1 MLLLVYVLLTMG
13 HAEDCKQMAIKLKG
27 RTRTGKFTDEE
38 DASLIEKVR
47 AVCGLPG
54 INYLPLCHFT
64 INYTCTTCRS
74 ADIGFTSDGNP
85 VDRSGETDGQ

>member
-1 MLLLVYVLLTMG
+1 MLYFVLLTME

-38 DASLIEKVR
+38 DACLIEKVR

-54 INYLPLCHFT
+54 ITYLPLCHFT
-64 INYTCTTCRS
+64 INYTYTTRRS
-74 ADIGFTSDGNP
+74 ANIGFTSNGNP
-85 VDRSGETDGQ
+85 VDRSCETNGQ